1 MTLDL
6 ILSFDS
12 LSRVDGSARFGF
24 GLYPQYLTS
33 ISGPIEVR
41 LASEQPSQSTIEVH
55 VRPLT
60 NVPGTESK
68 KAAVILKEILQ
79 MEVIMEANPRT
90 LIQFVVQAL
99 VPTPNVTDEL
109 VAAMI
114 NCCTLSLLNAGSV
127 PMRGVICAVSVA
139 RFSPPVQGG
148 IPIYKVQSTEE
159 PISRLEATGC
169 FAFLFS
175 DSASSSTYASSCI
188 WTNWHSSYSGSAKAV
203 DEDDLVRARDVARSA
218 AREVWDRM
226 KLLIEERERPKIGMK
241 GSLVKIAS
249 HEMADAEKM
258 DVEEDDAKMEI

>member
-68 KAAVILKEILQ
+68 KAAVILKEVLQ

-127 PMRGVICAVSVA
+127 PMRGVICAVSIV
-139 RFSPPVQGG
+139 RLSPVKGE
-148 IPIYKVQSTEE
+148 IPIYKVHLTEE
-159 PISRLEATGC
+159 PIPRLEATGC

-175 DSASSSTYASSCI
+175 DSVSSNTYASSCI

-226 KLLIEERERPKIGMK
+226 KLLIEERERPKIAMR
-241 GSLVKIAS
+241 GSLVKNAS